1 MSEKSERKV
10 PELAVPRL
18 SQYYRALLEAGDR
31 EVISSEDLAVLTGF
45 GAPQIRKD
53 LTYFGQFGTPGLGY
67 NVGELKKSLSVILG
81 LDKEWNVA
89 LAGVGN
95 LGAALL
101 GYKGLRRPGFRLVA
115 AFDKD
120 PEKVG
125 RILEGIPVHD
135 IEKVED
141 VSRRENVQM
150 AVITV
155 PASAAQDVAEK
166 MVRAG
171 VRALLNFAPAR
182 LKLPEDVTVHN
193 IDVAL
198 ELERLSF
205 LNTHLKGGSHG

>member
-1 MSEKSERKV
+1 MSDKKV

-18 SQYYRALLEAGDR
+18 SQYYRALLEAGDK
-31 EVISSEDLAVLTGF
+31 EVISSEDLATLTGF

-67 NVGELKKSLSVILG
+67 NVRELRRSLAHILG

-89 LAGVGN
+89 LVGVGN

-101 GYKGLRRPGFRLVA
+101 GYKGFRRPGFRLAA

-120 PEKVG
+120 GGKVG
-125 RILEGIPVHD
+125 QILEGITVHD
-135 IEKVED
+135 IVRLEEV
-141 VSRRENVQM
+141 VRRENVQM

-155 PASAAQDVAEK
+155 PVAAAQDVADRL
-166 MVRAG
+166 VRAG
-171 VRALLNFAPAR
+171 VKALLNFAPMR
-182 LKLPEDVTVHN
+182 LKVPEAVTVHT
-193 IDVAL
+193 IDVAI

-205 LNTHLKGGSHG
+205 LNTHMKGGHHG

>member
-18 SQYYRALLEAGDR
+18 SQYYRALLEGGDR

-115 AFDKD
+115 AFDNRSPCD
-120 PEKVG
+120 
-125 RILEGIPVHD
+125 RSAH
-135 IEKVED
+135 
-141 VSRRENVQM
+141 SRW
-150 AVITV
+150 
-155 PASAAQDVAEK
+155 DD
-166 MVRAG
+166 AG
-171 VRALLNFAPAR
+171 KSRTR
-182 LKLPEDVTVHN
+182 
-193 IDVAL
+193 
-198 ELERLSF
+198 R
-205 LNTHLKGGSHG
+205 

>member
-1 MSEKSERKV
+1 MAEKNERKV

-18 SQYYRALLEAGDR
+18 SQYYRALLEAWDR
-31 EVISSEDLAVLTGF
+31 EVISSETLAELTGF

-67 NVGELKKSLSVILG
+67 NVSELKKSLSRILG
-81 LDKEWNVA
+81 LDKEWVVA

-120 PEKVG
+120 PAKVG
-125 RILEGIPVHD
+125 TVMDGIPVHD
-135 IEKVED
+135 IEQVEEI
-141 VSRRENVQM
+141 SRREGIQM

-155 PASAAQDVAEK
+155 PVAAAQDVADK
-166 MVRAG
+166 MVKAG
-171 VRALLNFAPAR
+171 VKALLNFAPAR
-182 LKLPEDVTVHN
+182 LKVPADVTVHN
-193 IDVAL
+193 IDVAM

-205 LNTHLKGGSHG
+205 LNTHSKGGPHG